1 MPASEDERVRTFGT
15 RVRLFPQAPFLPG
28 FGEPEV
34 VWLSPP
40 AGTVRP
46 GPADDRIYVIDPV
59 EKPEPYQFP
68 YLPPFLGFANPPV
81 IPSAEGHFD
90 HLPTDG
96 REFLAVHAYGSI
108 RRVLDI
114 FESYFGRRLPWQF
127 SDAYERLEVIPLLDW
142 DNAQSGYGF
151 MEFGYDRDETS
162 RDRPYALNFDIIAH
176 EVGHAVLFSAMG
188 LPAEGMWTPE
198 FGAFHECSADLIALV
213 SLMHFDT
220 VLDRLLHATRG
231 NLYVLNE
238 LNRVGELSETRQIRI
253 ASNGRKMS
261 EVSGEVH
268 DRARPL
274 IGAFFDLFVYF
285 YVEELYGRGL
295 VGADLRNATLSD
307 DFRGSAAAR
316 LQTAF
321 DTAYANRH
329 FLFRAA
335 AAQARDGL
343 GVRLTGVWN
352 ALSPNDLGYAD
363 VLTALL
369 AIDRGISGMR
379 FQSAIQEIFHWR
391 EIFEYVT
398 YPALR
403 TF

>member
-1 MPASEDERVRTFGT
+1 
-15 RVRLFPQAPFLPG
+15 
-28 FGEPEV
+28 
-34 VWLSPP
+34 
-40 AGTVRP
+40 
-46 GPADDRIYVIDPV
+46 
-59 EKPEPYQFP
+59 
-68 YLPPFLGFANPPV
+68 
-81 IPSAEGHFD
+81 
-90 HLPTDG
+90 
-96 REFLAVHAYGSI
+96 VHAYGSI

-114 FESYFGRRLPWQF
+114 FDSYFGRRLPWQF
-127 SDAYERLEVIPLLDW
+127 SDAYERLEVIPHLNW

-151 MEFGYDRDETS
+151 MEFGYERDETS

-176 EVGHAVLFSAMG
+176 EVGHAILFSAMG

-295 VGADLRNATLSD
+295 VSADLRNATLSD
-307 DFRGSAAAR
+307 DYRDRAAAR

-321 DTAYANRH
+321 D
-329 FLFRAA
+329 AA
-335 AAQARDGL
+335 LVPTPENVTSFFVAEDSSPAA
-343 GVRLTGVWN
+343 
-352 ALSPNDLGYAD
+352 
-363 VLTALL
+363 
-369 AIDRGISGMR
+369 
-379 FQSAIQEIFHWR
+379 
-391 EIFEYVT
+391 
-398 YPALR
+398 
-403 TF
+403 

>member
-1 MPASEDERVRTFGT
+1 MPASEDDRVRTFGT

-40 AGTVRP
+40 AGTVQP
-46 GPADDRIYVIDPV
+46 GPADDRIYVVDAV
-59 EKPEPYQFP
+59 EKAEPYEFP
-68 YLPPFLGFANPPV
+68 YLPPFLGVANPPV
-81 IPSAEGHFD
+81 TPNAEGHFD
-90 HLPTDG
+90 HFPTDS

-151 MEFGYDRDETS
+151 MEFGYERDETS
-162 RDRPYALNFDIIAH
+162 PDRPYALNFDVIAH
-176 EVGHAVLFSAMG
+176 EVGHAILFSAMD

-231 NLYVLNE
+231 NIYALNE
-238 LNRVGELSETRQIRI
+238 LNRIAELSETRQIRV
-253 ASNGRKMS
+253 ATNSRKMS
-261 EVSGEVH
+261 EVSGEIH
-268 DRARPL
+268 DRSRPL
-274 IGAFFDLFVYF
+274 IGAFFDLFVQF
-285 YVEELYGRGL
+285 YVEELYARGL
-295 VGADLRNATLSD
+295 VGADLRDRTLSGD
-307 DFRGSAAAR
+307 YRGEEAAR
-316 LQTAF
+316 LQAAF
-321 DTAYANRH
+321 DKAYASRH
-329 FLFRAA
+329 FAFKAA
-335 AAQARDGL
+335 AAQARDAL
-343 GVRLTGVWN
+343 GARMTGVWN
-352 ALSPNDLGYAD
+352 VLSPNDLGYAD

-369 AIDRGISGMR
+369 AIDRSISSIR

-391 EIFEYVT
+391 EIFEYET
-398 YPALR
+398 YPSIPA
-403 TF
+403 F